1 MKPILS
7 ILILSC
13 FLTISSNSQD
23 NNTLKGKIL
32 YLSSGKT
39 PAQGVTVSGS
49 IKEVE
54 NTNTVYTTEDGSYV
68 LIFPKSREGY
78 RVDLK
83 IGEEDQHGKQ
93 IEVVNEKEV
102 EICRISADYQEEFE
116 IIVCPKGSRDLVAQK
131 YYKIIKTSSD
141 LALANIKKEM
151 DELLAQQEKDY
162 NLIAE
167 YGEKISKLEKQTDS
181 LMIYREAFNIA
192 SINKDNASKRVLRYL
207 QLLDEGKSIME
218 AREAL
223 SIKNAAFDL
232 NQSMQLFKAATVEL
246 ETRAGASSSIF
257 DYEDAIICYD
267 TIISYAER
275 MNIDPLMIAQYYSKS
290 SEIIQSN
297 GKYAKALKYE
307 EKALAIRHEILNSN
321 HSDLAQSYNSIS
333 SIYVSLGEYDRALE
347 YAKKAIDIGE
357 EIFDPYH
364 PDLAIFYNNIGTV
377 YDPLGEYDKA
387 LEYYQK
393 ALDTRKEI
401 LDPNH
406 PSLGASY
413 NNIGT
418 VYESLGKY
426 DKALEYLQ
434 KALEI
439 QKEILDPNHPNLA
452 GNYFNICNIYTSLGE
467 YDKALEYAKK
477 GLEIGEEIFHPNHP
491 NLAISYNNIGQTYNH
506 MGEHLKALEYA
517 KRALEIQ
524 EEILGSNHP
533 NLAKYYNN
541 IGAVYESLGEYD
553 KALEYAK
560 KALVMF
566 EEIFDPNH
574 PNIATLYTNIGTTY
588 GKKEEYDKALEY
600 QRKGLKIIEEILD
613 PNHPILPNFYNL
625 ICSTYRS
632 LGEYNK
638 AFEYEQKA
646 LEIRKEI
653 LDPNHPDLA
662 ASYNNIGLT
671 YAKLNQFK
679 EAHEAFTTYEKRF
692 PEAGKSFRN
701 WAMYYALKGDKEK
714 ALSNLRKAIE
724 LGYNDLKWLET
735 DDSMD
740 SLRNEEEFKA
750 IIDSLKNEK
759 K

>member
-1 MKPILS
+1 MKPLKAF
-7 ILILSC
+7 LIIC
-13 FLTISSNSQD
+13 FFLNSPLISQ
-23 NNTLKGKIL
+23 NNTLKGKML
-32 YLSSGKT
+32 FLSSGKT
-39 PAQGVTVSGS
+39 PAQGVAISGS
-49 IKEVE
+49 IMEIE
-54 NTNTVYTTEDGSYV
+54 NTNSVYTTDDGSYV
-68 LIFPKSREGY
+68 LIFPKAREGH
-78 RVDLK
+78 RVDLA
-83 IGEEDQHGKQ
+83 IGEADQHGKQ

-102 EICRISADYQEEFE
+102 EICRISADYKEEFE
-116 IIVCPKGSRDLVAQK
+116 IIVCPKGSRDLAAQK
-131 YYKIIKTSSD
+131 YYRIIKTSSD

-151 DELLAQQEKDY
+151 DELLTQQEKDY

-167 YGEKISKLEKQTDS
+167 YGEKIAKLEKQTDS
-181 LMIYREAFNIA
+181 LTIYREAFQIA
-192 SINKDNASKRVLRYL
+192 SINRDNASKRVLRYL

-267 TIISYAER
+267 TILSYAER
-275 MNIDPLMIAQYYSKS
+275 MNIDPLMIAQYYSNS

-321 HSDLAQSYNSIS
+321 HSDLAQSYHSIS
-333 SIYVSLGEYDRALE
+333 SVYVSLGEYDRALE
-347 YAKKAIDIGE
+347 YAEKAIEIGE
-357 EIFDPYH
+357 EIFDPNH

-393 ALDTRKEI
+393 VLDIRKEI
-401 LDPNH
+401 FHPNH
-406 PSLGASY
+406 PSLGISY

-418 VYESLGKY
+418 VYESIGKY

-439 QKEILDPNHPNLA
+439 QEEILDPNHPNLA

-467 YDKALEYAKK
+467 YNKALEYAKK

-491 NLAISYNNIGQTYNH
+491 YLAISYNNIGQTYNV
-506 MGEHLKALEYA
+506 MGEHYKALEYA
-517 KRALEIQ
+517 KKALEIQ
-524 EEILGSNHP
+524 EEILGLNHP
-533 NLAKYYNN
+533 NLATYYNN
-541 IGAVYESLGEYD
+541 IGKVHESLGEYD

-560 KALVMF
+560 KALEIF

-588 GKKEEYDKALEY
+588 GNIGEYDKALEY
-600 QRKGLKIIEEILD
+600 QRKALIIFEEIMD
-613 PNHPILPNFYNL
+613 PNHPILPKFYNL

-632 LGEYNK
+632 LGEYIK
-638 AFEYEQKA
+638 ALEYEQKA

-671 YAKLNQFK
+671 HAKLNQFK

-692 PEAGKSFRN
+692 PEAGRSFRN

-714 ALSNLRKAIE
+714 ALLNLKKAIE
-724 LGYNDLKWLET
+724 LGYNDLNWLET

-750 IIDSLKNEK
+750 IIASLKKQKE
-759 K
+759 